1 MWDGRNLTNSNHAI
15 FLSPLL
21 TGTQYEY
28 NSCDT
33 QAIGRI
39 RRYGQTKTVH
49 IWRFLT
55 MNSIDVEIW
64 EGRSGKKVADV
75 EARGGCYEI

>member
-1 MWDGRNLTNSNHAI
+1 MNYWGYSNLTNSNHAI

-21 TGTQYEY
+21 TSSQYEY
-28 NSCDT
+28 NACET
-33 QAIGRI
+33 QAIGRV
-39 RRYGQTKTVH
+39 RRYGQMNTVH

-64 EGRSGKKVADV
+64 EERSGRKVGEV
-75 EARGGCYEI
+75 EGYKI